1 MPRKAKA
8 KAVEVVEAV
17 EAVEVVEAVVFDAA
31 TTILL
36 VGEFAKSRSDQ
47 DEAESS
53 KAEIM
58 FAADIRHTDMVKKT
72 TRLDDD
78 GWAAMTYNI
87 KINQNGALGEIAA
100 LTKEEYKANKAK
112 IRELEGEEAA
122 KAYEDLRQKSN
133 KRPGPIMRDIAESL
147 LRLDTDE
154 ERARVQSLKDAAK
167 AEKDA
172 AKDEEAEEAK
182 EAKTMQE
189 KIIVQLTNTVTIMEG
204 DDAPDG
210 FDYVALQGAI
220 GEALEIM
227 GVKIYF

>member
-1 MPRKAKA
+1 MPRKAK
-8 KAVEVVEAV
+8 AV
-17 EAVEVVEAVVFDAA
+17 EAVEVVEVVVFDAA
-31 TTILL
+31 TTIRL
-36 VGEFAKSRSDQ
+36 VGEFAKLRTIQ

-72 TRLDDD
+72 TRLDAD

-100 LTKEEYKANKAK
+100 LSKEEYKANKAQ
-112 IRELEGEEAA
+112 IREMKGDEAA

-167 AEKDA
+167 AEKDV
-172 AKDEEAEEAK
+172 AKAEETEETDK
-182 EAKTMQE
+182 SGRE
-189 KIIVQLTNTVTIMEG
+189 KILGQLATIHLIIQG
-204 DDAPDG
+204 DEDAQYDILKLEKALKVA
-210 FDYVALQGAI
+210 FDLLG
-220 GEALEIM
+220 
-227 GVKIYF
+227 

>member
-8 KAVEVVEAV
+8 VKAVEAVEVVEVVEAV
-17 EAVEVVEAVVFDAA
+17 EAVVVFDAA

-72 TRLDDD
+72 TRLNTVS
-78 GWAAMTYNI
+78 WAAMTYNI

-112 IRELEGEEAA
+112 IRELEGDEAA
-122 KAYEDLRQKSN
+122 KAYEDLRQESN

-172 AKDEEAEEAK
+172 AKAEEAEESE
-182 EAKTMQE
+182 EADKSGRE
-189 KIIVQLTNTVTIMEG
+189 KILGQLATIHLIIQG
-204 DDAPDG
+204 DEDAQYDILKLEKALKVA
-210 FDYVALQGAI
+210 FDLLG
-220 GEALEIM
+220 
-227 GVKIYF
+227 

>member
-1 MPRKAKA
+1 MTKKTVKA
-8 KAVEVVEAV
+8 VEAV
-17 EAVEVVEAVVFDAA
+17 EAVVFEAA
-31 TTILL
+31 TTIRL
-36 VGEFAKSRSDQ
+36 VGEFAKLRAIQ

-53 KAEIM
+53 KAAIM

-100 LTKEEYKANKAK
+100 LSKEEYKANKAQ
-112 IRELEGEEAA
+112 IRELKGDEAA
-122 KAYEDLRQKSN
+122 KAYEDLRQESN
-133 KRPGPIMRDIAESL
+133 KRPGSIMRDIAESL

-172 AKDEEAEEAK
+172 AKDEEAEESK

-189 KIIVQLTNTVTIMEG
+189 KIIAQLTNTVAIMEG

-220 GEALEIM
+220 AEALEIM
-227 GVKIYF
+227 GVKVYL

>member
-1 MPRKAKA
+1 MTKKTVKARA
-8 KAVEVVEAV
+8 
-17 EAVEVVEAVVFDAA
+17 FDAA
-31 TTILL
+31 TTIRL

-58 FAADIRHTDMVKKT
+58 FAADIRHTDMMKKT
-72 TRLDDD
+72 TRLDAD
-78 GWAAMTYNI
+78 GWTAMTYNI

-100 LTKEEYKANKAK
+100 LTKEEYKANKAQ
-112 IRELEGEEAA
+112 IREMEGDEAA

-154 ERARVQSLKDAAK
+154 EKARVQSLKDATK

-172 AKDEEAEEAK
+172 AKDEESEESEEVGK
-182 EAKTMQE
+182 SGRE
-189 KIIVQLTNTVTIMEG
+189 KILGQLATIHLIIQG
-204 DDAPDG
+204 DEDAHYDVLKLEKALKVA
-210 FDYVALQGAI
+210 FDLLG
-220 GEALEIM
+220 
-227 GVKIYF
+227 

>member
-1 MPRKAKA
+1 MTKKTVKA
-8 KAVEVVEAV
+8 VEAV
-17 EAVEVVEAVVFDAA
+17 EAVVFEAA
-31 TTILL
+31 TTIRL
-36 VGEFAKSRSDQ
+36 VGEFAKLRAIQ

-53 KAEIM
+53 KAAIM

-100 LTKEEYKANKAK
+100 LSKEEYKANKAQ
-112 IRELEGEEAA
+112 IRELKGDEAA
-122 KAYEDLRQKSN
+122 KAYEDLRQESN
-133 KRPGPIMRDIAESL
+133 KRPGSIMRDIAESL

-172 AKDEEAEEAK
+172 AKAEEAEESE
-182 EAKTMQE
+182 EADKSGKDKILGQLATIHLIIQGDEDAQYDVLKLE
-189 KIIVQLTNTVTIMEG
+189 KALKV
-204 DDAPDG
+204 A
-210 FDYVALQGAI
+210 FDLLG
-220 GEALEIM
+220 
-227 GVKIYF
+227 